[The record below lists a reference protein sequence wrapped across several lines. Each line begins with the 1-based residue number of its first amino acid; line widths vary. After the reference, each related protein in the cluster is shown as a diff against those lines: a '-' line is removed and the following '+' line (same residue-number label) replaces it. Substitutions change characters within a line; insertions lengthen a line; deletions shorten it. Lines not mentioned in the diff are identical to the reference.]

1 MDWKTWTKISAVILF
16 IIVVA
21 GFFFSSILSQGVSFS
36 IQNFPQSLDS
46 LETSE
51 DISFS
56 FYIYN
61 EGDATAFVES
71 IILLRYYEDDSQVAD
86 TISISPSKDFTI
98 EPGESK
104 EILVTLPNSEEEKE
118 YTIQAEIFYSN
129 NKLLSNTIP
138 VAWGTLL

>member
-16 IIVVA
+16 IIAIA
-21 GFFFSSILSQGVSFS
+21 GFYLNNFYNEGVELS
-36 IQNFPQSLDS
+36 IQNFPEHLDS

-56 FYIYN
+56 FYLYN
-61 EGDATAFVES
+61 EGDTTAFVES
-71 IILLRYYEDDSQVAD
+71 ILLVRYEEDGAQVAD
-86 TISISPSKDFTI
+86 TVYVIPSRDFTI

-104 EILVTLPNSEEEKE
+104 EILVVLPSSEKEKE
-118 YTIQAEIFYSN
+118 YSLTAEIFYDN